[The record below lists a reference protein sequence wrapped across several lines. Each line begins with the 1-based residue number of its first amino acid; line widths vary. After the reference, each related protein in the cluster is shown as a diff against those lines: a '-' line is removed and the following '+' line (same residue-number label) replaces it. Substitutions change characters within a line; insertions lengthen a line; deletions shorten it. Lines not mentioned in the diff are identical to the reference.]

1 MILRQFQPQVILGP
15 RTRATPRLLRRPAQS
30 ILDLGIPVVRDTPL
44 ASRII
49 SRARHRILEQTDL
62 VSRNRAEPAPWTQ
75 TMTDSYLDFANSA
88 LGTWLTHAL
97 GLPRPLVLERYLAGQ
112 PVIKGSV
119 LLGGGGEPQL
129 LEALAAALKAMQA
142 QTLAHARLPQW
153 MAVANKA
160 GLMTGRWGVD
170 GQPGE
175 RIKALVF
182 DATGMDDSRQSD
194 ALYWFFHDSARS
206 VLPCGRVVVLGRPPE
221 SCASPRKA
229 TLQRA
234 LEGLTRSL
242 GKELKRAIA
251 VQLVYVAEGAEN
263 QIESTL
269 RFLLS
274 PRSAYVSA
282 QVVRIGLPVVPKAG
296 PSSVPAD
303 WTKPLAGKKVL
314 VTGASRGIG
323 AAIAEVMA
331 RDGALVICLDVPQAQ
346 PGLDDIAARL
356 GGTAIALDIA
366 AADAPQKLADA
377 AKAQSGW
384 DVVVHNAGITRDKTI
399 ANMKEQLWQMVVD
412 VNLSAQERI
421 NDALLQSG
429 ALAPGGR
436 IVCVSSIS
444 GIAGNMGQ
452 TNYALSKAGV
462 VGMVQSTAPLLAAR
476 GITINA
482 VAPGF
487 IETQMTAAIPFALRE
502 AGRRLNS
509 MSQGGLPQ
517 DVAEAVAW
525 FAGPASGGLNGNV
538 VRVCGQSMV
547 GA

>member
-1 MILRQFQPQVILGP
+1 
-15 RTRATPRLLRRPAQS
+15 
-30 ILDLGIPVVRDTPL
+30 
-44 ASRII
+44 
-49 SRARHRILEQTDL
+49 
-62 VSRNRAEPAPWTQ
+62 
-75 TMTDSYLDFANSA
+75 MTDAYFDFANSA
-88 LGTWLTHAL
+88 LGARIASAL
-97 GLPRPLVLERYLAGQ
+97 GLPKPLVLERYAAGQ
-112 PVIKGSV
+112 PVIRGSV

-129 LEALAAALKAMQA
+129 LHALAAALKSMEA

-175 RIKALVF
+175 RVKALVF
-182 DATGMDDSRQSD
+182 DATGMDDSTRSD

-206 VLPCGRVVVLGRPPE
+206 VLPCGRVVVIGRPPE
-221 SCASPRKA
+221 CCKNPRKA
-229 TLQRA
+229 TMQRA

-242 GKELKRAIA
+242 AKELKKAIT
-251 VQLVYVAEGAEN
+251 VQLVYVAEGAED

-282 QVVRIGLPVVPKAG
+282 QVIRIALPLVLPAG
-296 PSSVPAD
+296 PQFAPAD
-303 WTKPLAGKKVL
+303 WDRPLAGKKVL
-314 VTGASRGIG
+314 VTGAARGIG
-323 AAIAEVMA
+323 ASIAAVMA
-331 RDGALVICLDVPQAQ
+331 REGAAVICLDMPQAQ
-346 PGLDDIAARL
+346 PGLDEIAAKL
-356 GGTAIALDIA
+356 GGTAIALDIG
-366 AADAPQKLADA
+366 AADAPQQLADA
-377 AKAQSGW
+377 AKAQGGW

-399 ANMKEQLWQMVVD
+399 ANMKEPLWQMVVNI
-412 VNLSAQERI
+412 NLSAQERI
-421 NDALLQSG
+421 NDALMESG

-462 VGMVQSTAPLLAAR
+462 VGMVQSTAPIFAAR

-487 IETQMTAAIPFALRE
+487 IETQMTAAMPFAIRE

-517 DVAEAVAW
+517 DVAEAIAW
-525 FAGPASGGLNGNV
+525 LASPASGGLSGNV
-538 VRVCGQSMV
+538 VRVCGQSMI

>member
-1 MILRQFQPQVILGP
+1 
-15 RTRATPRLLRRPAQS
+15 
-30 ILDLGIPVVRDTPL
+30 
-44 ASRII
+44 
-49 SRARHRILEQTDL
+49 
-62 VSRNRAEPAPWTQ
+62 
-75 TMTDSYLDFANSA
+75 MTDSYLAFANSA
-88 LGTWLTHAL
+88 LGARLTNAL
-97 GLPRPLVLERYLAGQ
+97 GLPKPLVLERYSAGQ

-129 LEALAAALKAMQA
+129 LMALAATLKSMDA

-153 MAVANKA
+153 MPVANKA

-170 GQPGE
+170 GQAGE
-175 RIKALVF
+175 KVKALVF
-182 DATGMDDSRQSD
+182 DATGMDDSAQSD
-194 ALYWFFHDSARS
+194 ALYLFFHDTARS
-206 VLPCGRVVVLGRPPE
+206 VLPCGRVVVIGRPPE

-229 TLQRA
+229 TIQRA

-242 GKELKRAIA
+242 AKELKKAIA
-251 VQLVYVAEGAEN
+251 VQLVYVAEGAED

-282 QVVRIGLPVVPKAG
+282 QVIRIGPPVCLAAG
-296 PSSVPAD
+296 PRSAPAD
-303 WTKPLAGKKVL
+303 WDQPLAGKKVL
-314 VTGASRGIG
+314 VTGAARGIG

-331 RDGALVICLDVPQAQ
+331 REGAEVICLDMPQAR
-346 PGLDDIAARL
+346 PDLDKIAAKL
-356 GGTAIALDIA
+356 GGTAVALDIGGADAGQQLVA
-366 AADAPQKLADA
+366 AADAHG
-377 AKAQSGW
+377 GW

-399 ANMKEQLWQMVVD
+399 ANMKQHLWQMVVNI
-412 VNLSAQERI
+412 NLSAQERI
-421 NDALLQSG
+421 NDALTKSG

-462 VGMVQSTAPLLAAR
+462 VGMVQSTAPIFAAR

-487 IETQMTAAIPFALRE
+487 IETQMTAAVPFALRE

-509 MSQGGLPQ
+509 MGQGGLPQ

-525 FAGPASGGLNGNV
+525 FANPASSGLTGNV
-538 VRVCGQSMV
+538 VRVCGQSMI